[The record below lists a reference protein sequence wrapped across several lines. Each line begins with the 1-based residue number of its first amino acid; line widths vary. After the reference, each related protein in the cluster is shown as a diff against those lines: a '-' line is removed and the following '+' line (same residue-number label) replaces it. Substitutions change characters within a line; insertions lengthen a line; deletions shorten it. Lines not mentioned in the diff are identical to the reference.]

1 MTEQDKQKESLQA
14 SDAKPKDAAGPQNLI
29 SEFGA
34 PAKKEEDS
42 ATASA
47 QPLPPHLTPPTS
59 FVRTEEAERN
69 DTSAQSTVPP
79 QRETP
84 SEPKNAPQASKKS
97 TSSANKKSSASK
109 KAGSKKNKAGRKTA
123 YDQVIN
129 STASPNKGAKKGAAN
144 PKVQLEGLPRSVAKP
159 AHRILP
165 YVYLIFAVFI
175 FVSLLLNLFCNPENV
190 LESNPSAHPM
200 GVVGYGICY
209 GLFGLFGPAVFV
221 LPFLLV
227 NLALY
232 WKRYIDHGIAIS
244 KILTSVFFQVM
255 LSALI
260 HIFCLTQLSPADR
273 NLTAEF
279 LMQSGA
285 KMQAGGLV
293 GGLVGAFFVRY
304 LNITGALIVDFCLLA
319 ASLFYFVGMT
329 PQHLWERIRMRRH
342 LASDRTPGATEQ
354 NAEYARNRA
363 QMEEKIRRSTTRQM
377 TVSDSDSS
385 EAPEGAV
392 QTVKPAKKEP
402 KDKLAPMPMP
412 NLAPNDGS
420 EVFISTE
427 ISQKMKEQR
436 EKERAEAAKAAADA
450 SAKRAEEARQQ
461 ATGTPPSPA
470 KTSNSDA
477 AMEPIFPRAVEAK
490 QARRTPKEDRNFD
503 LRNIFIEFE
512 EPVRPQARRHAP
524 VPPEVPLKGDG
535 TAAAKAAQAQA
546 QTQARPAGQTKP
558 AASASSVTGA
568 TPQRPRP
575 AAGASMAGAHG
586 ATAPTNKGTNPTGN
600 IPLPTVPKPTAQPA
614 VHNEQTVFRKA
625 PEEGNKKFGL
635 SDAEFEQIEARQTKL
650 SKTGASSAK
659 KEPAK
664 PAPTAAKKEAGSKP
678 APAPAKVVKKKY
690 VFPPI
695 SYLHPGEPMTADNI
709 AEIQESM
716 QNLAD
721 TFSSFHVGIKEINYT
736 CGPTVTRYEV
746 TPAPGVR
753 VRSTVNL
760 SDDSALSLASGGIRM
775 EAPIPNKNAVGV
787 EVPNRTRCT
796 VYLRDLLE
804 SKDFINAGSKLTSGL
819 GADVSGAPLL
829 FDLAK
834 MPHLLVAGT
843 TGSGKSVCINC
854 IIMSLLYKATPD
866 EVKLVLI
873 DPKKVEFGIY
883 KNIPH
888 LMAPIVTTPK
898 DAAGALQAGVEE
910 MERRFE
916 LFEQVGVKDLKGYN
930 AITKDDPDMPELP
943 QIVIII
949 DELADLMMTAP
960 DEVETAICRIA
971 QKARAAGMH
980 LIIGTQ
986 RPSVDVVTGLIKSNV
1001 PSRIAFT
1008 VSSQVD
1014 SRTILDSA
1022 GAEKLAGRGDML
1034 FVPIGAMKP
1043 TRVQG
1048 AYVDE
1053 KEVEKI
1059 CDFIR
1064 ATNGIAQYDERFISK
1079 LKELAAQ
1086 CGNKGKGGGGGGGD
1100 SLPGADGKDG
1110 DNKYADAVR
1119 VAVEEGRISTSLLQ
1133 RKLEV
1138 GYSRAAKLIDRMQ
1151 EEGLVSPPDGSKARS
1166 ILITPEQYIERF
1178 IDGASKEKNSAEE

>member
-1 MTEQDKQKESLQA
+1 MTEQDQQKESLRA
-14 SDAKPKDAAGPQNLI
+14 SAARQPGAEGPQNLMH
-29 SEFGA
+29 EFGA
-34 PAKKEEDS
+34 PAKKEEPV
-42 ATASA
+42 AASA
-47 QPLPPHLTPPTS
+47 QSLPPAQTS
-59 FVRTEEAERN
+59 PGSSSHTETAPLHAPDAAFEKAG
-69 DTSAQSTVPP
+69 TAAQQKS
-79 QRETP
+79 
-84 SEPKNAPQASKKS
+84 APQAPKKA
-97 TSSANKKSSASK
+97 SSAKAKASVAKKRGGKKETAGK
-109 KAGSKKNKAGRKTA
+109 KAA
-123 YDQVIN
+123 YDQAVH
-129 STASPNKGAKKGAAN
+129 STASSETEKKEKN
-144 PKVQLEGLPRSVAKP
+144 TNRKVQLDGLPRSVVKP
-159 AHRILP
+159 AHRVLP

-175 FVSLLLNLFCNPENV
+175 FVSLLLNLFCNPGNK

-200 GVVGYGICY
+200 GLVGYGICY
-209 GLFGLFGPAVFV
+209 ALFGMFGPAVFA

-244 KILTSVFFQVM
+244 KILTSLAFQVM
-255 LSALI
+255 LSALV
-260 HIFCLTQLSPADR
+260 HIFCLMQLSPDDR
-273 NLTAEF
+273 ILGAEF
-279 LMQSGA
+279 LMQAGV
-285 KMQAGGLV
+285 KMQAGGLI
-293 GGLVGAFFVRY
+293 GGLVGTFFVRY
-304 LNITGALIVDFCLLA
+304 LNITGALIVNFFLLA
-319 ASLFYFVGMT
+319 AFLFYFVGMT
-329 PQHLWERIRMRRH
+329 PQHLWERIRMRRQ
-342 LASDRTPGATEQ
+342 LASNRTPGATEQ

-363 QMEEKIRRSTTRQM
+363 QMEEKIRRSTGGQLSVDDTDG
-377 TVSDSDSS
+377 SA
-385 EAPEGAV
+385 APAGAV
-392 QTVKPAKKEP
+392 QTVFPAKKAP
-402 KDKLAPMPMP
+402 RDKLAPMPMP

-420 EVFISTE
+420 EVFVSTE
-427 ISQKMKEQR
+427 ISKKMKEEH
-436 EKERAEAAKAAADA
+436 EKELAQAKQAAAATAQKAPEAPQSAAKL
-450 SAKRAEEARQQ
+450 
-461 ATGTPPSPA
+461 
-470 KTSNSDA
+470 SNSDA
-477 AMEPIFPRAVEAK
+477 AMEPIFPRAAEAK
-490 QARRTPKEDRNFD
+490 QNRRTPKEDRNFD
-503 LRNIFIEFE
+503 LRNIFIEFD
-512 EPVRPQARRHAP
+512 EPVRSQPRKHAP
-524 VPPEVPLKGDG
+524 IPPEVPLKGDG
-535 TAAAKAAQAQA
+535 TAAAKASQSPTAPAAKPTPRPVAPQ
-546 QTQARPAGQTKP
+546 QARPVNGAAPSSAPKP
-558 AASASSVTGA
+558 AASAT
-568 TPQRPRP
+568 
-575 AAGASMAGAHG
+575 AG
-586 ATAPTNKGTNPTGN
+586 
-600 IPLPTVPKPTAQPA
+600 IPLPNVPKPSAKPA
-614 VHNEQTVFRKA
+614 APQEQTIFRKA
-625 PEEGNKKFGL
+625 PEESNKKFGL
-635 SDAEFEQIEARQTKL
+635 SDAEFEQIEASRPKL
-650 SKTGASSAK
+650 PKAGAAAVKKDAAASPAPAK
-659 KEPAK
+659 KEH
-664 PAPTAAKKEAGSKP
+664 GSKP
-678 APAPAKVVKKKY
+678 AASAKPSNKKY

-709 AEIQESM
+709 AEIRESM

-721 TFSSFHVGIKEINYT
+721 TFNSFHVGIKEINYT

-753 VRSTVNL
+753 VRSIVNL
-760 SDDSALSLASGGIRM
+760 SDDIALALASGGIRM

-804 SKDFINAGSKLTSGL
+804 SKDFINAGSKLTAGL
-819 GADVSGAPLL
+819 GADVSGSPLL

-916 LFEQVGVKDLKGYN
+916 LFEQIGVKDLKGYN
-930 AITKDDPDMPELP
+930 AMTKDDPDMPELP

-1059 CDFIR
+1059 CEFIR
-1064 ATNGIAQYDERFISK
+1064 ATNGVAQYDEHFISK

-1086 CGNKGKGGGGGGGD
+1086 CGNKGKGGGGGGE

-1178 IDGASKEKNSAEE
+1178 IDGASKEQDTSEK

>member
-1 MTEQDKQKESLQA
+1 MTEQDQQKESLRA
-14 SDAKPKDAAGPQNLI
+14 STARQNDAEGPQNLI
-29 SEFGA
+29 HEFGA
-34 PAKKEEDS
+34 PAKKEEEHV
-42 ATASA
+42 AASV
-47 QPLPPHLTPPTS
+47 QSLPPLQTPS
-59 FVRTEEAERN
+59 ASSAHAEAE
-69 DTSAQSTVPP
+69 
-79 QRETP
+79 P
-84 SEPKNAPQASKKS
+84 SHAADAAPEKKEAASNLKSAPQASKKA
-97 TSSANKKSSASK
+97 TSSKPKASASK
-109 KAGSKKNKAGRKTA
+109 KRSGKKESAGKGAA
-123 YDQVIN
+123 YERVVR
-129 STASPNKGAKKGAAN
+129 STASSDAAEKKKSTN
-144 PKVQLEGLPRSVAKP
+144 PKVQLEGLPRSVVKP
-159 AHRILP
+159 AHRVLP

-175 FVSLLLNLFCNPENV
+175 FVSLLLNLFCNPGNK

-200 GVVGYGICY
+200 GLVGYGICY
-209 GLFGLFGPAVFV
+209 ALFGMLGPAVFA

-232 WKRYIDHGIAIS
+232 WKRYIDHGIAVS
-244 KILTSVFFQVM
+244 KILTSLAFQVM
-255 LSALI
+255 LSALV
-260 HIFCLTQLSPADR
+260 HIFCLMQLPPDSR
-273 NLTAEF
+273 MLSAEF
-279 LMQSGA
+279 LIQAGV
-285 KMQAGGLV
+285 KMQAGGLI
-293 GGLVGAFFVRY
+293 GGSLGAFLVHY
-304 LNITGALIVDFCLLA
+304 LNITGALIVSFFLLA
-319 ASLFYFVGMT
+319 AFLFYFVGMT
-329 PQHLWERIRMRRH
+329 PQHLWERIRMRRQ
-342 LASDRTPGATEQ
+342 LAGNRTPSATEQ

-363 QMEEKIRRSTTRQM
+363 QMEEKIRRSTTRQLSVDD
-377 TVSDSDSS
+377 TDGN
-385 EAPEGAV
+385 EAPAGAV
-392 QTVKPAKKEP
+392 QTVTPSKKGAR
-402 KDKLAPMPMP
+402 DKLAPMPMP

-420 EVFISTE
+420 EVFVSTE
-427 ISQKMKEQR
+427 ISKKMKEES
-436 EKERAEAAKAAADA
+436 EKELAEAKKAAAA
-450 SAKRAEEARQQ
+450 SAATRTATVPQKAPEAPQT
-461 ATGTPPSPA
+461 AA
-470 KTSNSDA
+470 KLSNSDA
-477 AMEPIFPRAVEAK
+477 AMEPIFPRAAEAK
-490 QARRTPKEDRNFD
+490 QNRRTPKEDRNFD
-503 LRNIFIEFE
+503 LRNIFIEFD
-512 EPVRPQARRHAP
+512 EPMQSKVRKHAP
-524 VPPEVPLKGDG
+524 IPPEVPLKGDG
-535 TAAAKAAQAQA
+535 TAATKAAQ
-546 QTQARPAGQTKP
+546 TTPAG
-558 AASASSVTGA
+558 TGA
-568 TPQRPRP
+568 PTAHATAPQRPRP
-575 AAGASMAGAHG
+575 AASAAPSTARREASANAGG
-586 ATAPTNKGTNPTGN
+586 
-600 IPLPTVPKPTAQPA
+600 IPLPTAPKPTANPA
-614 VHNEQTVFRKA
+614 APHEQTIFRKA

-635 SDAEFEQIEARQTKL
+635 SDAEFEQIEASRVKL
-650 SKTGASSAK
+650 PKAGAAPAK
-659 KEPAK
+659 KEPAASPATAKKASEGK
-664 PAPTAAKKEAGSKP
+664 PA
-678 APAPAKVVKKKY
+678 APAKAHSKKY

-709 AEIQESM
+709 AEIRESM

-753 VRSTVNL
+753 VRSIVNL
-760 SDDSALSLASGGIRM
+760 SDDIALALASGGIRM

-804 SKDFINAGSKLTSGL
+804 SKDFINAGSKLTAGL
-819 GADVSGAPLL
+819 GADVSGSPLL

-916 LFEQVGVKDLKGYN
+916 LFEQIGVKDLKGYN
-930 AITKDDPDMPELP
+930 AMTKDDPDMPELP

-1059 CDFIR
+1059 CEFIR
-1064 ATNGIAQYDERFISK
+1064 ATNGVAQYDERFISK

-1086 CGNKGKGGGGGGGD
+1086 CGSKGKGSGGGSGEA
-1100 SLPGADGKDG
+1100 LPGADGKDG

-1178 IDGASKEKNSAEE
+1178 IDGGSKEKDTAEE